1 MSEGTKPTRVHS
13 QVGRGRQG
21 SRPALLAWC
30 ARLGG
35 WVSCRWAT
43 LRPAH
48 AAAAALCLLASAE
61 VPGAQGAWT
70 AKTHGTLF
78 YTDDVGVFSA
88 TRRLSLDNDPTQP
101 ALDNRLTG
109 QGSDGVF
116 EPMLDVARSFTN
128 AYGTTTLDLRGQGFV
143 YFDQSVYSH
152 GTLRLQVRQAFS
164 DKTALLFRYYYAP
177 DLYLGENAVRVPRDP
192 EEIRAERPGGEE
204 SGPVPLAAE
213 RVTSQIGMLRVDQE
227 LTTGIGLR
235 LLGRCGTRRY
245 NDTFRQRDLNFWT
258 LGPHVVWTLAEAV
271 TLTVGYHYEKGT
283 ANGANQPLLADDVSY
298 VNNYASTELEI
309 EFAERFTLMSG
320 LHFERNDWT
329 SSLVGDE
336 RNGAFETVW
345 QGELLL
351 TYRLSEE
358 AKFYGGVQHSN
369 RSENVRAG
377 SVPNT
382 NVALGVQ
389 ASF

>member
-1 MSEGTKPTRVHS
+1 MRAVP
-13 QVGRGRQG
+13 
-21 SRPALLAWC
+21 
-30 ARLGG
+30 
-35 WVSCRWAT
+35 
-43 LRPAH
+43 
-48 AAAAALCLLASAE
+48 AALCLLASADLL
-61 VPGAQGAWT
+61 GAQGDWS
-70 AKTHGTLF
+70 AKTHGTMF

-88 TRRLSLDNDPTQP
+88 TRRLSLDGDPTQP

-109 QGSDGVF
+109 QGSDAIF

-128 AYGTTTLDLRGQGFV
+128 GYGTTTLDLRGQGFV

-152 GTLRLQVRQAFS
+152 GTLRLQAVQAFS

-177 DLYLGENAVRVPRDP
+177 DLYLGENTVRVPRKPD
-192 EEIRAERPGGEE
+192 ENFAERLRGEE
-204 SGPVPLAAE
+204 SEPTPLAAE

-227 LTTGIGLR
+227 LTPGVGLR

-245 NDTFRQRDLNFWT
+245 NDQFQQRDLNFWT

-271 TLTVGYHYEKGT
+271 KLTVGYHYEKGT
-283 ANGANQPLLADDVSY
+283 ASGANQPLLADDVSY

-329 SSLVGDE
+329 SGLIGDE

-345 QGELLL
+345 QGEMLLV
-351 TYRLSEE
+351 YRLSEE
-358 AKFYGGVQHSN
+358 TKLYGGVQHSN
-369 RSENVRAG
+369 RSENFRAG